1 LANKFS
7 NFSPITQGLG
17 SGDDFSIKMPAFR
30 FFIVMITLVV
40 TLQLKHAID
49 QSSILI
55 SGEFT
60 ELNIVE
66 ET

>member
-1 LANKFS
+1 
-7 NFSPITQGLG
+7 
-17 SGDDFSIKMPAFR
+17 
-30 FFIVMITLVV
+30 MITLVV

-55 SGEFT
+55 SSEFT

-66 ET
+66 ETQPIPEIKPA